1 STLAS
6 MDLPPSGWYPDPF
19 GVPGLLRWWD
29 GSTWTH
35 HTHADA
41 ATDADGGGSAAAA
54 QPGTSQH
61 TAVQA
66 ASVQATTVQPT
77 TVQPTTVQPTT
88 VQPAVQLTAA
98 PPAAS
103 MLATTVPQPVLLPT
117 AVQPAVEGAAVQ
129 PTTVQPTTVQPTT
142 VQPTTVQPAGQPGA
156 VQPTTVQPLAM
167 QAGGAQAA
175 AARGHDGNGTQV
187 LFLGDDAWTGQGAP
201 GGPNGSGGAPGG
213 DRYGYQR
220 VQRRRRIWVAS
231 GLAGGTVVALGVIV
245 LVVNTMGQ
253 SSVSS
258 GATQA
263 PAPTAPVAAATSAA
277 PSPSPSATA
286 TGTASTLAD
295 GQTGLSYAQLAAP
308 WGPTCPG
315 GLNSQGFSWTA
326 GESALAGQV
335 NGGQTTWYGAACSA
349 PLPQQYGYNGVADL
363 ANVTTTLANQFN
375 GSYYQALSHNYQ
387 QELSQPVQV
396 SGHAGWEVKFL
407 ITYTNASGQGLAW
420 SDEMG
425 AVVVADSG
433 TGAAPAVFYVSVPGN
448 LGETNVDTLVSSL
461 QLSVTPQEAASAS
474 ASASATTTSP
484 APGNG
489 NGDGNNP

>member
-1 STLAS
+1 
-6 MDLPPSGWYPDPF
+6 M
-19 GVPGLLRWWD
+19 
-29 GSTWTH
+29 
-35 HTHADA
+35 
-41 ATDADGGGSAAAA
+41 
-54 QPGTSQH
+54 
-61 TAVQA
+61 
-66 ASVQATTVQPT
+66 
-77 TVQPTTVQPTT
+77 
-88 VQPAVQLTAA
+88 
-98 PPAAS
+98 
-103 MLATTVPQPVLLPT
+103 
-117 AVQPAVEGAAVQ
+117 
-129 PTTVQPTTVQPTT
+129 
-142 VQPTTVQPAGQPGA
+142 TVQPAGQPGG

-167 QAGGAQAA
+167 QAGGAQPA

-201 GGPNGSGGAPGG
+201 APGGPNGSGGAPGG
-213 DRYGYQR
+213 DWYGYQR
-220 VQRRRRIWVAS
+220 AQRRRRIWVAS
-231 GLAGGTVVALGVIV
+231 GLAGGTVVALGVIA
-245 LVVNTMGQ
+245 LVVNTLGP
-253 SSVSS
+253 SSASS

-263 PAPTAPVAAATSAA
+263 PTPTAPVAAATSAA

-286 TGTASTLAD
+286 TGTSSTLAD

-326 GESALAGQV
+326 GESAVAGQV

-407 ITYTNASGQGLAW
+407 VTYTNASGQGLSW

-474 ASASATTTSP
+474 ASASASATTTSP
-484 APGNG
+484 APGDG

>member
-1 STLAS
+1 
-6 MDLPPSGWYPDPF
+6 MELPPSGWYPDPF
-19 GVPGLLRWWD
+19 GVPALLRWWD

-54 QPGTSQH
+54 QS
-61 TAVQA
+61 TA
-66 ASVQATTVQPT
+66 
-77 TVQPTTVQPTT
+77 

-103 MLATTVPQPVLLPT
+103 TLATTVPQPVLMPT
-117 AVQPAVEGAAVQ
+117 TVQPAVETATVQPAPVQPTVVQPTLVQ
-129 PTTVQPTTVQPTT
+129 PTTVQPMA
-142 VQPTTVQPAGQPGA
+142 VQPAGQPGG

-167 QAGGAQAA
+167 QAGGVQPA

-187 LFLGDDAWTGQGAP
+187 LFLGDDTWNGQAAP
-201 GGPNGSGGAPGG
+201 GGPNGHGGAPGG
-213 DRYGYQR
+213 DWYGYQR
-220 VQRRRRIWVAS
+220 AQRRRKIWVAG
-231 GLAGGTVVALGVIV
+231 GLAGGTVVALGVIA
-245 LVVNTMGQ
+245 LVVNTLGP
-253 SSVSS
+253 SSASS

-263 PAPTAPVAAATSAA
+263 PTPTAPVAAATSAA

-286 TGTASTLAD
+286 TGTSSTLTD

-396 SGHAGWEVKFL
+396 SGRAGWEVKFL
-407 ITYTNASGQGLAW
+407 ITYTNVSGQGLSW

-448 LGETNVDTLVSSL
+448 LGESNVDTLVSSL

-474 ASASATTTSP
+474 ASASASATTTPP

-489 NGDGNNP
+489 NGNNP

>member
-1 STLAS
+1 
-6 MDLPPSGWYPDPF
+6 MDLPPSGWYPDPY

-35 HTHADA
+35 HTHADV
-41 ATDADGGGSAAAA
+41 ATDAADGGGSAAAA
-54 QPGTSQH
+54 QS
-61 TAVQA
+61 VA
-66 ASVQATTVQPT
+66 AQQ
-77 TVQPTTVQPTT
+77 TTVQPTT
-88 VQPAVQLTAA
+88 VQPAGQLTAA
-98 PPAAS
+98 PPVAS
-103 MLATTVPQPVLLPT
+103 TLATTVPQPVLLPT
-117 AVQPAVEGAAVQ
+117 AVQPAVEAEVAQ
-129 PTTVQPTTVQPTT
+129 PATVQPTTVQPTT

-156 VQPTTVQPLAM
+156 VQATTVQPLAM
-167 QAGGAQAA
+167 QAGVAPPAA
-175 AARGHDGNGTQV
+175 GRGDGGNGTQV
-187 LFLGDDAWTGQGAP
+187 LFLGDNTWMSPGGP
-201 GGPNGSGGAPGG
+201 GGPNGPGGAAGG
-213 DRYGYQR
+213 DWYGYQR

-231 GLAGGTVVALGVIV
+231 GLAGGTVVALGVIA
-245 LVVNTMGQ
+245 LVVNTLGR
-253 SSVSS
+253 SSASS

-263 PAPTAPVAAATSAA
+263 PAPTAPVAATTSAA
-277 PSPSPSATA
+277 PSPTASATA
-286 TGTASTLAD
+286 TGAASTLTD
-295 GQTGLSYAQLAAP
+295 GQSGLSYTQLAAP

-326 GESALAGQV
+326 GESAVAGQV
-335 NGGQTTWYGAACSA
+335 NSGQTTWYGAACSA

-407 ITYTNASGQGLAW
+407 IAYTNASGQGLSW
-420 SDEMG
+420 NDEMG

-461 QLSVTPQEAASAS
+461 QLSVTPQQAASAS
-474 ASASATTTSP
+474 ASTTSP
-484 APGNG
+484 GDGNG
-489 NGDGNNP
+489 NGNGP

>member
-1 STLAS
+1 
-6 MDLPPSGWYPDPF
+6 M
-19 GVPGLLRWWD
+19 
-29 GSTWTH
+29 
-35 HTHADA
+35 
-41 ATDADGGGSAAAA
+41 
-54 QPGTSQH
+54 
-61 TAVQA
+61 
-66 ASVQATTVQPT
+66 
-77 TVQPTTVQPTT
+77 QPTT

-103 MLATTVPQPVLLPT
+103 TLATTVPQPVLLPT
-117 AVQPAVEGAAVQ
+117 AVQPAVEAAAAQSAAVQ

-142 VQPTTVQPAGQPGA
+142 VQPMTVQPAGQPGG

-167 QAGGAQAA
+167 QAGGAQPA

-187 LFLGDDAWTGQGAP
+187 LFLGDDAWTGQARRPGAP

-213 DRYGYQR
+213 DWYGYQR
-220 VQRRRRIWVAS
+220 AQRRRRIWVAS
-231 GLAGGTVVALGVIV
+231 GLAGGTVVALGVIA
-245 LVVNTMGQ
+245 LVVNTLGP
-253 SSVSS
+253 SSASS

-263 PAPTAPVAAATSAA
+263 PTPTAPVAAATSAA

-286 TGTASTLAD
+286 TGTSSTLAD

-326 GESALAGQV
+326 GESAVAGQV

-407 ITYTNASGQGLAW
+407 VTYTNASGQGLAW

-474 ASASATTTSP
+474 ASASASAGTTSP
-484 APGNG
+484 APGDG

>member
-1 STLAS
+1 
-6 MDLPPSGWYPDPF
+6 
-19 GVPGLLRWWD
+19 
-29 GSTWTH
+29 
-35 HTHADA
+35 
-41 ATDADGGGSAAAA
+41 
-54 QPGTSQH
+54 
-61 TAVQA
+61 
-66 ASVQATTVQPT
+66 VQATS
-77 TVQPTTVQPTT
+77 VQPTT

-103 MLATTVPQPVLLPT
+103 TLATTVPQPVLLPT
-117 AVQPAVEGAAVQ
+117 AVQPAVAAAAAQSAGVQ
-129 PTTVQPTTVQPTT
+129 PTTVQPM
-142 VQPTTVQPAGQPGA
+142 TVQPAGQPGA

-167 QAGGAQAA
+167 QAGGAPSA

-187 LFLGDDAWTGQGAP
+187 LFRGDDAWAGQGAP

-220 VQRRRRIWVAS
+220 AQRRRRIWVAG
-231 GLAGGTVVALGVIV
+231 GLAGGTVVALGVIA
-245 LVVNTMGQ
+245 LVVNTLGP
-253 SSVSS
+253 SSASS
-258 GATQA
+258 GATQ
-263 PAPTAPVAAATSAA
+263 APTAPVAAATSAA

-286 TGTASTLAD
+286 TGTSSTLSD

-308 WGPTCPG
+308 WGPACPG

-326 GESALAGQV
+326 GESAVAGQV
-335 NGGQTTWYGAACSA
+335 NGQTPWYGAACSA

-407 ITYTNASGQGLAW
+407 ISYTNASGQGLSW

-448 LGETNVDTLVSSL
+448 LGESNVDTLVSSL

-474 ASASATTTSP
+474 ASATTTSP

>member
-1 STLAS
+1 MQS
-6 MDLPPSGWYPDPF
+6 
-19 GVPGLLRWWD
+19 
-29 GSTWTH
+29 
-35 HTHADA
+35 
-41 ATDADGGGSAAAA
+41 
-54 QPGTSQH
+54 

-66 ASVQATTVQPT
+66 TA
-77 TVQPTTVQPTT
+77 

-103 MLATTVPQPVLLPT
+103 TLATTVPQPVLMPT
-117 AVQPAVEGAAVQ
+117 AVQPAVEAATVQ

-142 VQPTTVQPAGQPGA
+142 VQPTTVQPMAVQPAGQPGG

-167 QAGGAQAA
+167 QAGGVQPA

-187 LFLGDDAWTGQGAP
+187 LFLGDDTWNGQAAP
-201 GGPNGSGGAPGG
+201 GGPNGHGGAPGG
-213 DRYGYQR
+213 DWYGYQR
-220 VQRRRRIWVAS
+220 AQRRRKIWVAS
-231 GLAGGTVVALGVIV
+231 GLAGGTVVALGVIA
-245 LVVNTMGQ
+245 LVVNTLGP
-253 SSVSS
+253 SSASS

-263 PAPTAPVAAATSAA
+263 PTPTAPVAAATSAA

-286 TGTASTLAD
+286 TGTSSTLTD

-407 ITYTNASGQGLAW
+407 ITYTNVPGQGLSW
-420 SDEMG
+420 NDEMG

-448 LGETNVDTLVSSL
+448 LGESNVDTLVSSL

-474 ASASATTTSP
+474 ASASRPRRRRQHLATATGTATTPRSSP
-484 APGNG
+484 GSGGPRPYRGWPYRGWPCRGCQCRTRRRPARGG
-489 NGDGNNP
+489 RRAARRR

>member
-1 STLAS
+1 
-6 MDLPPSGWYPDPF
+6 M
-19 GVPGLLRWWD
+19 
-29 GSTWTH
+29 
-35 HTHADA
+35 
-41 ATDADGGGSAAAA
+41 
-54 QPGTSQH
+54 
-61 TAVQA
+61 
-66 ASVQATTVQPT
+66 
-77 TVQPTTVQPTT
+77 
-88 VQPAVQLTAA
+88 
-98 PPAAS
+98 
-103 MLATTVPQPVLLPT
+103 
-117 AVQPAVEGAAVQ
+117 
-129 PTTVQPTTVQPTT
+129 
-142 VQPTTVQPAGQPGA
+142 
-156 VQPTTVQPLAM
+156 
-167 QAGGAQAA
+167 
-175 AARGHDGNGTQV
+175 
-187 LFLGDDAWTGQGAP
+187 LFLGDDTWTGQGAP
-201 GGPNGSGGAPGG
+201 GGPNGSGGAPVG

-220 VQRRRRIWVAS
+220 AQRRRRIWVAS
-231 GLAGGTVVALGVIV
+231 GLAGGTVVALGVIA
-245 LVVNTMGQ
+245 LVVNTLGP
-253 SSVSS
+253 SSASS
-258 GATQA
+258 GATQV
-263 PAPTAPVAAATSAA
+263 PTPTAPVAAATSAA

-286 TGTASTLAD
+286 TGTSATLAD

-326 GESALAGQV
+326 GESAVAGQV
-335 NGGQTTWYGAACSA
+335 NGQTTWYGAACSA

-407 ITYTNASGQGLAW
+407 ITYTNASGQGLSW

-448 LGETNVDTLVSSL
+448 LGESNVDTLVSSL

-474 ASASATTTSP
+474 ASASASATTTPP